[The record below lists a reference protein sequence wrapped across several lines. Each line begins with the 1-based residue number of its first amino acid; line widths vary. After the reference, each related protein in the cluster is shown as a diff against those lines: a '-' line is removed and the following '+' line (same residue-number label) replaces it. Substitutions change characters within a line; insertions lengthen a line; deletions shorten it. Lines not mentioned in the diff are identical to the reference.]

1 MEVQVMRLID
11 GKKIAAQMKQEL
23 KIQVNQLIEKGIVPG
38 LAVVIVGS
46 DPASQTYVNSK
57 EKNANNLGFYS
68 KKYELEKT
76 ATEMELLDLIESLNQ
91 DEKIH
96 GILVQLPLPDQI
108 DEKKVISAIA
118 IEKDVDGFH
127 PENIG
132 RMIVG
137 DDSLLP
143 CTPHGIIKM
152 LEYEEVKIRGAH
164 AVIIGRSNIVGKPIA
179 ALLLE
184 KDATVTV
191 CHSKTEDLKR
201 ITNSADI
208 LIAAVGIANFVTE
221 DMVKKDAIVI
231 DVGINR
237 IDGKLVGDVDFDSV
251 KEKVSM
257 ITPVP
262 GGVGPMTITMLMYN
276 TIQSA
281 KQKGGL

>member
-1 MEVQVMRLID
+1 MLKLID
-11 GKKIAAQMKQEL
+11 GREISKRIKAELRKQVEQL
-23 KIQVNQLIEKGIVPG
+23 KENGSVPG

-46 DPASQTYVNSK
+46 DPASQTYVSSK

-68 KKYELEKT
+68 KKYELEET
-76 ATEMELLDLIESLNQ
+76 VTQEYLLDLIDSLNH
-91 DEKIH
+91 DDRIH
-96 GILVQLPLPDQI
+96 GILVQLPLPDHI
-108 DEKKVISAIA
+108 DEKEVINSIS

-132 RMIVG
+132 RMVIG

-152 LEYEEVKIRGAH
+152 LEYEGIEIRGLH
-164 AVIIGRSNIVGKPIA
+164 AVIIGRSNIVGKPLST
-179 ALLLE
+179 LLLE
-184 KDATVTV
+184 KDATVTI
-191 CHSKTEDLKR
+191 CHSKTRNLKQ
-201 ITNSADI
+201 ITNCADI

-262 GGVGPMTITMLMYN
+262 GGVGPMTITMLLYN

-281 KQKGGL
+281 KNKGGS